1 MATRTIE
8 ESDNSHPVLY
18 AGIDVGSSFTKII
31 LINQNKEICGHFTGY
46 SGIDLRSAA
55 KSGMNKALPKK
66 ASLDNVNRIV
76 TSGYGRRNVEI
87 PNVPS
92 SIVTEISCAAKAA
105 HHYFPN
111 QAMTIVDIGGQ
122 DTKIIKTSNGKRDSF
137 RLNRKCAAGTGAWLE
152 EIALKLRVVPTD
164 LNGLAIKSTN
174 PERISSFCTVF
185 GGTEILTRIRE
196 GAKVEDMVRG
206 AYYSIVKRVME
217 IDTLENEIILVG
229 GVVAHHPVIVEIFE
243 EKIGKP
249 ITVPKQPQAFVAL
262 GAALYALEKIG
273 EYQTAESLST
283 DMGA

>member
-1 MATRTIE
+1 V
-8 ESDNSHPVLY
+8 H
-18 AGIDVGSSFTKII
+18 
-31 LINQNKEICGHFTGY
+31 
-46 SGIDLRSAA
+46 
-55 KSGMNKALPKK
+55 
-66 ASLDNVNRIV
+66 
-76 TSGYGRRNVEI
+76 I

-105 HHYFPN
+105 HHYFPDRT
-111 QAMTIVDIGGQ
+111 MTIVDIGGQ

-152 EIALKLRVVPTD
+152 EIALKLRIVPTD
-164 LNGLAIKSTN
+164 LNGLANKSTN

-217 IDTLENEIILVG
+217 IDTLDNEVILVG

-243 EKIGKP
+243 EKIGRP
-249 ITVPKQPQAFVAL
+249 ITVPRHPQAFVAL

-273 EYQTAESLST
+273 EYQSLDS
-283 DMGA
+283 GAVERGA